1 MPVEAIPGT
10 PAKKKLHRRRAPDRS
25 QSLRRAFQ
33 VLFLAINVWLG
44 VEFVL
49 FVRFFESG
57 GKTVFA
63 QRPPGVEG
71 WLPIA
76 SLMNLKVWLLTGE
89 IARLHPAGMFLLMAF
104 AAMSWVFRK
113 SFCSWLCP
121 VGTISEWLWNFGRR
135 TFGRNFALPRWV
147 DIPLRGL
154 KYLLFGLFLYAV
166 VSMPVD
172 AIEAFLDGPYGI
184 VADVKML
191 NFFRYIGIAGAAVLA
206 FLVIASVF
214 IRNFWCRY
222 LCPYGGLFG
231 VLSLLSPARIRRNPE
246 ACIDCARC
254 AKACPSRLPVDKL
267 VSIYS
272 AECTACLQCVAVCP
286 AEEHGHTGIKNRKL
300 QHQLWWCHS
309 WADTYDSAVAAVG
322 CYAQF
327 TIPVFQGYR
336 LSVYHTPGTCRD
348 FRRGKGPLPGVPPVG
363 QDSRLDFSHNIFGRD
378 FKKIPSKRRRH
389 CQPQRLYLH

>member
-1 MPVEAIPGT
+1 MPVEASRAT
-10 PAKKKLHRRRAPDRS
+10 PVKKKLHRRQAPDRS
-25 QSLRRAFQ
+25 QSLRRVFQ
-33 VLFLAINVWLG
+33 VLFLAINAWIG

-104 AAMSWVFRK
+104 VAMSWVFRK

-121 VGTISEWLWNFGRR
+121 IGTISEWLWNLGRR
-135 TFGRNFALPRWV
+135 TFGRNFALPRWL

-172 AIEAFLDGPYGI
+172 AIKAFLDGPYGI

-191 NFFRYIGIAGAAVLA
+191 NFFRYIGLAGA
-206 FLVIASVF
+206 
-214 IRNFWCRY
+214 
-222 LCPYGGLFG
+222 G
-231 VLSLLSPARIRRNPE
+231 
-246 ACIDCARC
+246 
-254 AKACPSRLPVDKL
+254 
-267 VSIYS
+267 
-272 AECTACLQCVAVCP
+272 CV
-286 AEEHGHTGIKNRKL
+286 
-300 QHQLWWCHS
+300 
-309 WADTYDSAVAAVG
+309 
-322 CYAQF
+322 
-327 TIPVFQGYR
+327 
-336 LSVYHTPGTCRD
+336 
-348 FRRGKGPLPGVPPVG
+348 
-363 QDSRLDFSHNIFGRD
+363 
-378 FKKIPSKRRRH
+378 
-389 CQPQRLYLH
+389 